1 MVLSHIAT
9 FVSMSRREPVSLDSS
24 IMGPIRNVSDGMA
37 TYRPPPLYD
46 NDDDARKA
54 AGTSST

>member
-1 MVLSHIAT
+1 
-9 FVSMSRREPVSLDSS
+9 MSRRETVLLDSL
-24 IMGPIRNVSDGMA
+24 IMGPICNVSNGMA
-37 TYRPPPLYD
+37 TYQPPPLYD